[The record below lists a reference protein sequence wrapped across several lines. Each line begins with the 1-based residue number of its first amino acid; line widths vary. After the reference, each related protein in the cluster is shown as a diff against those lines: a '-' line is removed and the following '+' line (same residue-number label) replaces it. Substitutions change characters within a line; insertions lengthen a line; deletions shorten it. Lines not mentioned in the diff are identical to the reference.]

1 MRTEQARPIRLENY
15 RPPDWLVET
24 VALDIALHP
33 TRSRVRSKLK
43 LKPNPQAASAAPL
56 VLDGDEL
63 NLVSIKLDGKELNSD
78 TFTATP
84 DSLTI
89 PQPPQREFVLEIET
103 VVDPTNNTQ
112 LMGLYRSSG
121 TYCTQCEPE
130 GFRRITYFP
139 DRPDV
144 MAIYTVRIEADKDE
158 APVLLAN
165 GNLVESGDIAG
176 TNRHFAVWSDP
187 FRKPSYLFAMVGGK
201 LGSIGDTF
209 TTQSGRKVAL
219 KIFVEPGKEERASY
233 AMDSLK
239 RSMRWDEQAFGR
251 EYDLDIFMI
260 VAVSDF
266 NMGAME
272 NKGLNVFNDKYVLA
286 SAQTATDADYASIE
300 GVIAHEYFHNWTGDR
315 ITCRDWFQLCLKEGL
330 TVFRDQEFTS
340 DQRSRPVKRIADVR
354 NLRAQQFVE
363 DAGPLAHPVR
373 PEVYH
378 EISNFYT
385 ATVYE
390 KGAEVVRMLKTL
402 LGPEG
407 FRRGMDLYFE
417 RHDGEAVTIEDFV
430 QSFAEATDA
439 DLWQFMRW
447 YRQAGTPELNVTVR
461 HDPAAR
467 TGTLEVRQ
475 ATPPTP
481 GQPVKEP
488 MTIPLAVAL
497 LDSNGREMSLVM
509 ADGSTPERGVLTLT
523 KPAETFVFTGLSER
537 PVPSLN
543 RGFSAP
549 IKLTIERSADDLRF
563 LAARDTDPFNRWQAL
578 QTLATGVLIDN
589 VTRRR
594 DGGAQRD
601 KELIEALA
609 SVLADHA
616 LEPAFAA
623 LALTL
628 PSEADI
634 ARDIGKDV
642 DPGAIF
648 RERTTLRAVIGAE
661 LAEALR
667 LTYRRMTSSQPYSPD
682 AASAGRRAL
691 RNCCLDL
698 LVASGDKAA
707 RALAVEQF
715 TAADN
720 MTDRLAALA
729 TLSLQDVPERD
740 SALEAFYAR
749 YQSDALVIDKWLAL
763 QAAIPEAGTLDRVR
777 SLTSHKAF
785 SFSNPNRVRSLIGA
799 FAQANLTQFNRADG
813 LGYDFVADCVL
824 ALDPKNPQVAA
835 RLMTAFRSWRALEP
849 VRRAKAEATLRRVA
863 RNAGLSRD
871 VRDIVDRSL
880 API

>member
-56 VLDGDEL
+56 MLDGDEL
-63 NLVSIKLDGKELNSD
+63 NLVSIKLDGKELNPD

-103 VVDPTNNTQ
+103 VVDPSNNTQ

-144 MAIYTVRIEADKDE
+144 MAIYTTRIEADKDE

-201 LGSIGDTF
+201 LGSIDDTF

-430 QSFAEATDA
+430 QSFAEATDT

-447 YRQAGTPELNVTVR
+447 YRQAGTPEVHVTIR

-467 TGTLEVRQ
+467 TCVLEIRQ

-488 MTIPLAVAL
+488 MAIPLAVAL
-497 LDSNGREMSLVM
+497 LDSNGCEMPLVM
-509 ADGSTPERGVLTLT
+509 ADGSTPDHGVLTLT
-523 KPAETFVFTGLSER
+523 KPTETFVFTGVRER

-549 IKLTIERSADDLRF
+549 IKLAVERTSDDLRF
-563 LAARDTDPFNRWQAL
+563 LAAHDSDPFNRWQAL
-578 QTLATGVLIDN
+578 QTLATGVLIDS
-589 VTRRR
+589 VTRRH
-594 DGGAQRD
+594 DSGAQRN
-601 KELIEALA
+601 KGLIDALG
-609 SVLADHA
+609 SILAQPT

-648 RERTTLRAVIGAE
+648 RERTTLRAVVGEE
-661 LAEALR
+661 LAGALQ

-715 TAADN
+715 TSADN

-729 TLSLQDVPERD
+729 TLSLRDVPERD
-740 SALEAFYAR
+740 QAFDAFYTR
-749 YQSDALVIDKWLAL
+749 FQSDALVIDKWLSL
-763 QAAIPEAGTLDRVR
+763 QAAIPETATLDRVR

-785 SFSNPNRVRSLIGA
+785 SFGNPNRVRSLIGS
-799 FAQANLTQFNRADG
+799 FAQTNQTQFNRGDG
-813 LGYDFVADCVL
+813 AGYDFVADCVL

-880 API
+880 APG

>member
-56 VLDGDEL
+56 MLDGDEL
-63 NLVSIKLDGKELNSD
+63 NLVSIKLDGKELNPD

-144 MAIYTVRIEADKDE
+144 MAIYTTRIEADKDE

-201 LGSIGDTF
+201 LGSIDDTF
-209 TTQSGRKVAL
+209 TTQSGRKVVL

-430 QSFAEATDA
+430 QSFAEATDT

-447 YRQAGTPELNVTVR
+447 YRQAGTPEVHVTIR

-467 TGTLEVRQ
+467 TCVLEIRQ
-475 ATPPTP
+475 TTPPTP

-497 LDSNGREMSLVM
+497 LDSNGREMPLALS
-509 ADGSTPERGVLTLT
+509 DGSSPDHGVLTLT
-523 KPAETFVFTGLSER
+523 KPTETFVFTGVRER

-549 IKLTIERSADDLRF
+549 VKLAVERTSDDLRF
-563 LAARDTDPFNRWQAL
+563 LAAHDTDPFNRWQAL

-589 VTRRR
+589 VTRRH
-594 DGGAQRD
+594 DSGAQRN
-601 KELIEALA
+601 KGLIDALG
-609 SVLADHA
+609 SILAQPT

-648 RERTTLRAVIGAE
+648 RERTTLRAVVGEE
-661 LAEALR
+661 LAGALQ

-715 TAADN
+715 TVADN

-740 SALEAFYAR
+740 QAFEAFYAR
-749 YQSDALVIDKWLAL
+749 HQSDALVIDKWLSL
-763 QAAIPEAGTLDRVR
+763 QAAIPEAATLDRVR

-785 SFSNPNRVRSLIGA
+785 SFGNPNRVRSLIGS
-799 FAQANLTQFNRADG
+799 FAQTNQTQFNRGDG
-813 LGYDFVADCVL
+813 AGYDFVADCVL

-880 API
+880 APG

>member
-56 VLDGDEL
+56 MLDGDEL
-63 NLVSIKLDGKELNSD
+63 NLVSIKLDGKELNPD

-144 MAIYTVRIEADKDE
+144 MAIYTTRIEADKDE

-201 LGSIGDTF
+201 LGSIDDTF

-430 QSFAEATDA
+430 QSFAEATDT

-447 YRQAGTPELNVTVR
+447 YRQAGTPEVHVTIR

-467 TGTLEVRQ
+467 TCVLEIRQ
-475 ATPPTP
+475 TTPPTP

-497 LDSNGREMSLVM
+497 LDSNGREMPLALS
-509 ADGSTPERGVLTLT
+509 DGSSPDHGVLTLT
-523 KPAETFVFTGLSER
+523 KPTETFVFTGVRER

-549 IKLTIERSADDLRF
+549 IKLAVERTSDDLLF
-563 LAARDTDPFNRWQAL
+563 LAAHDTDPFNRWQAL

-589 VTRRR
+589 VTRRH
-594 DGGAQRD
+594 DSGAHRN
-601 KELIEALA
+601 KGLIEALA
-609 SVLADHA
+609 SVLAQQT

-648 RERTTLRAVIGAE
+648 RERTTLRAVVGEE
-661 LAEALR
+661 LAGALQ

-715 TAADN
+715 TSADN

-740 SALEAFYAR
+740 QAFDAFYTR
-749 YQSDALVIDKWLAL
+749 FQSDALVIDKWLSL
-763 QAAIPEAGTLDRVR
+763 QAAIPETATLDRVR

-785 SFSNPNRVRSLIGA
+785 SFGNPNRVRSLIGS
-799 FAQANLTQFNRADG
+799 FAQTNQTQFNRGDG
-813 LGYDFVADCVL
+813 AGYDFVADCVL

-880 API
+880 APG